1 MEGAKSRKNRGI
13 VFVAAVAV
21 AATAVIVAVV
31 IYSGF
36 AVGSTDTASNPFGP
50 GEGPPKII
58 MTSGDARREGQL
70 IGYAYDSIETI
81 SELPDINVSN
91 LTTYVESSD
100 AVTVERGSRVE
111 FQVDGNRPPEASFE
125 SLSVTAYTKD
135 GAPAGLLDAN
145 DEPPINTYTVNLEEG
160 TYILMAVATWLPEE
174 GGEDISGYVMYGYKV
189 QVTEPA

>member
-21 AATAVIVAVV
+21 AAAAIAAFV

-50 GEGPPKII
+50 GEGPPQII
-58 MTSGDARREGQL
+58 MLTGGDARREGQL

-91 LTTYVESSD
+91 LTTYVGSSD
-100 AVTVERGSRVE
+100 AVTVERSSRVE
-111 FQVDGNRPPEASFE
+111 FQVVGNRPPEVPFE

-145 DEPPINTYTVNLEEG
+145 DGPPINSYTVNLEEG

-174 GGEDISGYVMYGYKV
+174 GGEDISGYVMYGYKI